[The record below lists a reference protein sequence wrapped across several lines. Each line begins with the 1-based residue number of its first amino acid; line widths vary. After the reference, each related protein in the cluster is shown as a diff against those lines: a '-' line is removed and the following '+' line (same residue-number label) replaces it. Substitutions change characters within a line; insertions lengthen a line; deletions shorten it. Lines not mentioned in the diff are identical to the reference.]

1 MPGGSIAAV
10 TRTMFASSNIYA
22 NPVSE
27 TLIVVG
33 FAIIITMAVMVRI
46 RNRNRPQ

>member
-1 MPGGSIAAV
+1 VI
-10 TRTMFASSNIYA
+10 ASSYIYA

-33 FAIIITMAVMVRI
+33 FAVIITLTIIVHV
-46 RNRNRPQ
+46 RNRKRPK